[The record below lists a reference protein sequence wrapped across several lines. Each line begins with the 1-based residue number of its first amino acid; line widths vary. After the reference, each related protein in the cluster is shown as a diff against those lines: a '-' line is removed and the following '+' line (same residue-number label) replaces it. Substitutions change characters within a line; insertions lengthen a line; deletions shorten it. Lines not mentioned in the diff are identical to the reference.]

1 MTNDEA
7 MIRAGFLNTA
17 VNLYFD
23 PGVLDRDV
31 ARLRDAGYH
40 VAEADASGWLF
51 VADVHRDLSRMFNF
65 PEYYGH
71 NWDAFN
77 DCLGEYGWPAEASGL
92 VMVLTG
98 FDAFVVRFPDAAHV
112 LLDICALRQR
122 DALIAGNHL
131 ICLVQSDDPR
141 LTLVPVGATVP
152 QWNRDEWF
160 DRDRGLRA
168 D

>member
-7 MIRAGFLNTA
+7 MIGAGFLHTA

-23 PGVLDRDV
+23 PAVLDRDV
-31 ARLRDAGYH
+31 ATLRDAGYH
-40 VAEADASGWLF
+40 VVQADASGWLS
-51 VADVHRDLSRMFNF
+51 VADVHRDLSRMFAF
-65 PEYYGH
+65 PEYYGQ

-77 DCLGEYGWPAEASGL
+77 DCLGEYGWSAEASGL

-98 FDAFVVRFPDAAHV
+98 FDAFVARFPDAAHV
-112 LLDICALRQR
+112 LLDIYALNQR

-131 ICLVQSDDPR
+131 ICLVQSDNPR
-141 LTLVPVGATVP
+141 LMLKPVGATVP
-152 QWNRDEWF
+152 QWNHDEWF
-160 DRDRGLRA
+160 DRDRGLHA